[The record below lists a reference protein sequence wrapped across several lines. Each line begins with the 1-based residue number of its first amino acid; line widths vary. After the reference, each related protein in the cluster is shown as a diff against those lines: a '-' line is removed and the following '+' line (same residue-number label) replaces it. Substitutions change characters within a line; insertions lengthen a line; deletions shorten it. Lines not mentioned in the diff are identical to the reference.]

1 MNTINPKEL
10 QAWLDQEPLETD
22 VFQKGSGVYIPVEI
36 IKPRL
41 DILDPHWCTRNY
53 KHFVFVDHD
62 GKLFCSGSV
71 DLVIHIWPVRGPEV
85 GFIERTIVGAATFDT
100 AEYNTP
106 INPNTHYGQTCLS
119 LCIVAAAKEIGRF
132 FGRDLNKVVQQADNK
147 IANTFKKLNA

>member
-41 DILDPHWCTRNY
+41 DILDPSWSTKNY

-71 DLVIHIWPVRGPEV
+71 DLYVKYEIQVKMEN
-85 GFIERTIVGAATFDT
+85 GFNGTTAKIIERRRRVLLQQQKRLEGFLAAILT
-100 AEYNTP
+100 
-106 INPNTHYGQTCLS
+106 
-119 LCIVAAAKEIGRF
+119 K
-132 FGRDLNKVVQQADNK
+132 
-147 IANTFKKLNA
+147 